1 MGGENTMGKSL
12 MDCFAEIPDVRRSQG
27 LMHDLSFCLTLI
39 VLGLM
44 SGYKGVRGLGDFVKG
59 NKDEIINYFRPKKS
73 RVPSYSTIRRVMLAV
88 NFDDLTKAFY
98 LWAMQNM
105 ELKEEDAYA
114 VDGKCIRS
122 TVTDSNDSEQNY
134 LSIVSAFGQTCK
146 QVLAQTKFYSK
157 KESEISKV
165 LEILEMVEVEGKTFT
180 LDALHC
186 QKKQ

>member
-1 MGGENTMGKSL
+1 MWGENTMGKSL

-27 LMHDLSFCLTLI
+27 LMHDQSFCLTLI